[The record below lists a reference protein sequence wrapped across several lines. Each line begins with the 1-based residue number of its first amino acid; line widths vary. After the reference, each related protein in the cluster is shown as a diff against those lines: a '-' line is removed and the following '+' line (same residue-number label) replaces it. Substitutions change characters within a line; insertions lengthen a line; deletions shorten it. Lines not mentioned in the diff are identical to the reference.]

1 MRRGPPVVFQKQGS
15 QEGDSNVKVQGDE
28 FLRAIKLFENKP
40 ALIAGIF
47 FTVCAGGAPLLMNV
61 VIGDMMTVMTTEG
74 SFVTKVTTLALTMV
88 YVVLGMAVIT
98 SLGIGFRVLTNP
110 FYMVTLR
117 QLLYSSLLELD
128 VEYFDATPTG
138 VLIGRLSEDVTLVR
152 ETYLDKGAQV
162 MQSLAQAIAGLCL
175 AFATSWRVALVCC
188 PAIPL
193 SAITFVVGEHLV
205 DKLWLKFNAASSACI
220 SKAEEVIMQFR
231 TVKAFDCEVY
241 ESDGYTNG
249 LKNVDDVYKTT
260 SWVHGIKDGLIAM
273 YIWGMLAGLLYY
285 TCWLMVRKPFLG
297 VESGD
302 MMVLM
307 MSMMLGTMG
316 ISSSLSMLGD
326 FQKAGLSAAKVL
338 EIMEKKPKYG
348 RHVGARDLNG
358 AKTIAGRIE
367 FKDVGFRYA
376 TRESWAVRHLD
387 FVIEPGETVAFVGES
402 GCGKSTTLQ
411 LLQRFYEV
419 EEGEILIDG
428 VPIQSLAPMFVR
440 SQIATVPQ
448 GPVLFSMSIRD
459 NLRYARPHASDTE
472 VAAAARTGNAHD
484 FIMEQPNNYETVV
497 QQTSLSGGQK
507 QRICISRAILID
519 APILLLDEATAALDT
534 ESEQLV
540 QQSLEVVRHGKT
552 AVLVAHRLAT
562 VIHADRILV
571 FKEGKV
577 AETGKHE
584 ELLAV
589 SGIYADLVKYQL
601 E

>member
-1 MRRGPPVVFQKQGS
+1 MPPRPTVFKKQGS
-15 QEGDSNVKVQGDE
+15 QEDGTDVKVQGDE
-28 FLRAIKLFENKP
+28 FWRAMKLFSNRA
-40 ALIAGIF
+40 ALAAGLF
-47 FTVCAGGAPLLMNV
+47 FTVCSGAAPLLMNV
-61 VIGDMMTVMTTEG
+61 VMGDMMTVMTTEG
-74 SFVTKVTTLALTMV
+74 SFVKKITNLAVTMV
-88 YVVLGMAVIT
+88 YIVLAMAVMAA
-98 SLGIGFRVLTNP
+98 LGIGFRVFTNP
-110 FYMVTLR
+110 FYMITLR
-117 QLLYSSLLELD
+117 DKVYRSLLELD

-138 VLIGRLSEDVTLVR
+138 VLIGRLSEDITLVR

-162 MQSLAQAIAGLCL
+162 VQSLAQALAGLILGFC
-175 AFATSWRVALVCC
+175 TSWRVALICC

-193 SAITFVVGEHLV
+193 SAVTFIVGEHLV
-205 DKLWLKFNAASSACI
+205 DKLWLKFNTASSACI

-241 ESDGYTNG
+241 ESTAYTDGVR
-249 LKNVDDVYKTT
+249 NVDEVYKTT
-260 SWVHGIKDGLIAM
+260 SWVHGVKDGLISM
-273 YIWGMLAGLLYY
+273 YVWGMIAALMYY
-285 TCWLMVRKPFLG
+285 TCWLMVRKPYLG

-338 EIMEKKPKYG
+338 EIIEKKPKYD
-348 RHVGARDLNG
+348 RHVGATDING
-358 AKTIAGRIE
+358 AKTIAGKIE
-367 FKDVGFRYA
+367 FRDVGFRYA
-376 TRESWAVRHLD
+376 TRDTWAVRHLN
-387 FVIEPGETVAFVGES
+387 FVVEPGESVAFVGES

-428 VPIQSLAPMFVR
+428 VPIQSLSPIFVR
-440 SQIATVPQ
+440 AQIATVPQ

-459 NLRYARPHASDTE
+459 NLRYARPEADDTA
-472 VAAAARTGNAHD
+472 VAEAARTGNAHD
-484 FIMEQPNNYETVV
+484 FIMEQPKNYETIV

-507 QRICISRAILID
+507 QRICISRAILIN

-562 VIHADRILV
+562 VRHADRILV
-571 FKEGKV
+571 FKEGHV
-577 AETGKHE
+577 EETGKHE
-584 ELLAV
+584 ELLEQ
-589 SGIYADLVKYQL
+589 SGIYADLVKFQL